1 VWLQYALLTA
11 DLPAVVKAATVF
23 GGAVL
28 LSWSASASLRRLP
41 AIARIIGAERR
52 RAAGSVRPAAEP
64 SRAAG
69 LAD

>member
-11 DLPAVVKAATVF
+11 ELSAIAKAVTVF

-52 RAAGSVRPAAEP
+52 GSAGPVRPAAAP
-64 SRAAG
+64 GRAAG